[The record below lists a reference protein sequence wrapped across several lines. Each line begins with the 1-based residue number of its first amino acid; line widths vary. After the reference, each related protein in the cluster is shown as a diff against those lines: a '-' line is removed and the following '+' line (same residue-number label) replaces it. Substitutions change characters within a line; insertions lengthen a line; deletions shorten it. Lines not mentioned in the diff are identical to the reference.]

1 MKKYWKIV
9 GIVTLVA
16 VLGLAA
22 VGAVAVA
29 QEPEDGPDWNLRE
42 KLHEAIAGALG
53 IGVDEYDAA
62 VETAH
67 EQVLEEAVAEG
78 LLTQDQADRM
88 RERAESGFR
97 PWMRGGVIGP
107 RGDMFGPE
115 AKHGRLMG
123 DRENSLI
130 RVAADELGMTVQD
143 LMAELR
149 DGKSIADVAG
159 VKVQAVADA
168 YVARLAE
175 ILGKA
180 VEEGRIDQERADSVL
195 ERAGERVTEQLNDDG
210 KSIAPWKDGRP
221 EGFPGHLPDGF
232 RRGGHPDRMYGFPGQ
247 SDA

>member
-9 GIVTLVA
+9 GIATLVA
-16 VLGLAA
+16 ILGVAA
-22 VGAVAVA
+22 VGVVAVA
-29 QEPEDGPDWNLRE
+29 QEPEDGPGWNFRE

-53 IGVDEYDAA
+53 IGVDRYDAA

-78 LLTQDQADRM
+78 FLTQDQADRM

-97 PWMRGGVIGP
+97 PWMPGGVIGP
-107 RGDMFGPE
+107 RGDMWAPE
-115 AKHGRLMG
+115 HKPGELMG
-123 DRENSLI
+123 DRENSLVS
-130 RVAADELGMTVQD
+130 VAADELGMTVQD
-143 LMAELR
+143 LMAKLR

-159 VKVQAVADA
+159 GKVQAIADA

-180 VEEGRIDQERADSVL
+180 MEEGRIDQERADSVL
-195 ERAGERVTEQLNDDG
+195 ERAGERVMDQLNHT
-210 KSIAPWKDGRP
+210 WEDGRP
-221 EGFPGHLPDGF
+221 DGFPDRLPDGF
-232 RRGGHPDRMYGFPGQ
+232 RRGGRPGRMFGFPGQ